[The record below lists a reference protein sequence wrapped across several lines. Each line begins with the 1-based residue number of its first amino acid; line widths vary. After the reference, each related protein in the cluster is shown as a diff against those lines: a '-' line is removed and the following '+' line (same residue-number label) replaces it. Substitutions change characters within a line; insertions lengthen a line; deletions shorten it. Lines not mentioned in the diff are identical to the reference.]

1 MAALATERI
10 SGSQFATRFCL
21 RPNQLCWFLGSG
33 ASAAAGIPTGY
44 AMIAD
49 FKKRLFCQLSGTKQQ
64 EVDINDNIWIE
75 RIDQFFQARAILPPS
90 GDPAEYAKAFEAVY
104 PTQELRRSYIE
115 NAVKKGTPSFAHRVL
130 ASLLSTHRVPC
141 IFTTNFDP
149 LPENATT
156 VTDQLLAASERVHL
170 TVAAIDN
177 ADRAALA
184 LTELRPFLAKLHGDY
199 QSLDLKNTTE
209 ELQAQDAKMR
219 EVLVSACGRYG
230 LVVVG
235 YSGRDASIMEA
246 LTAACAQRNAFP
258 GGIFWVTA
266 RPDSVLPAVRA
277 FLETAANAGIPSA
290 LVESQT
296 FDELASDIADC
307 MELPQVLKEHVYHAR
322 PAPILTSVPIPTYE
336 HRPFPVLQ
344 CSAIPI
350 TSIPKVAR
358 RVTVSKPSTTI
369 QVRQLLREANVWAI
383 AASNG
388 RDIAVFGPDDSV
400 LSALASLGPKLAGTI
415 DLRPDT
421 DSWALGLL
429 YDALTR
435 AVCRGRP
442 LFARMR
448 RAGHLVLVAKGPAD
462 EAKDRA
468 EARAAQ
474 LAPLRQAYSSVLF
487 GTVPEHDLPFTEG
500 VQLRIEYVAD
510 RWWCAF
516 EPLTYV
522 QLPRPKEEEAEAD
535 DAAEREFVRHRDP
548 SIDWRRERWAT
559 RYNRVWARII
569 AAWAAMLAGDGMV
582 RATGISEREG
592 QDAAFQLSPVT
603 AWSRPG
609 NDHLYFNR

>member
-1 MAALATERI
+1 
-10 SGSQFATRFCL
+10 
-21 RPNQLCWFLGSG
+21 
-33 ASAAAGIPTGY
+33 
-44 AMIAD
+44 MIAD
-49 FKKRLFCQLSGTKQQ
+49 FKKQLFCQLAGTKQQ
-64 EVDINDNIWIE
+64 EVDINDNIWIA
-75 RIDQFFQARAILPPS
+75 RIDQFFEARAMLPPR
-90 GDPAEYAKAFEAVY
+90 GDPAEYSKAFEAVY

-115 NAVKKGTPSFAHRVL
+115 DAVKKGTPSFAHRVL

-156 VTDQLLAASERVHL
+156 VTDQLLPASERVNL
-170 TVAAIDN
+170 AVAAIDN

-184 LTELRPFLAKLHGDY
+184 LNESRPFLAKLHGDY
-199 QSLDLKNTTE
+199 QSLDLKNTTQ
-209 ELQAQDAKMR
+209 ELQAQNAKMR
-219 EVLVSACGRYG
+219 EVLISACGRYG
-230 LVVVG
+230 LVAVG

-246 LTAACAQRNAFP
+246 LTGACAQRNAFP
-258 GGIFWVTA
+258 GGIYWVTPQ
-266 RPDSVLPAVRA
+266 PDSVAPTVTA
-277 FLETAANAGIPSA
+277 FLETAASAGISCT

-307 MELPQVLKEHVYHAR
+307 IELPQVLKEHVYHAR
-322 PAPILTSVPIPTYE
+322 PAPILTSVPIPTHE
-336 HRPFPVLQ
+336 HRPFPILQ

-350 TSIPKVAR
+350 TSMPKVAR
-358 RVTVSKPSTTI
+358 RITVSKSSTSV
-369 QVRQLLREANVWAI
+369 QVRALLREANVWAV

-388 RDIAVFGPDDSV
+388 RDIAVFGPDDGV
-400 LSALASLGPKLAGTI
+400 LAALAPLGPKLAGTI
-415 DLRPDT
+415 DLSPDKE
-421 DSWALGLL
+421 SWALGLV

-448 RAGHLVLVAKGPAD
+448 RAGHLALVAKGPVD

-468 EARAAQ
+468 EARATQ
-474 LAPLRQAYSSVLF
+474 LAPLQQAYSSALF
-487 GTVPEHDLPFTEG
+487 GTVPEHDLPFNEG
-500 VQLRIEYVAD
+500 VQLRIEYIAA

-522 QLPRPKEEEAEAD
+522 QLPRPQEDAEAD
-535 DAAEREFVRHRDP
+535 ASEGEFSRRIDL

-559 RYNRVWARII
+559 RYNRVWAQII

-582 RATGISEREG
+582 CATGISEREG
-592 QDAAFQLSPVT
+592 QDAVFQLSPVT

-609 NDHLYFNR
+609 NDHPYFSR

>member
-1 MAALATERI
+1 
-10 SGSQFATRFCL
+10 
-21 RPNQLCWFLGSG
+21 
-33 ASAAAGIPTGY
+33 
-44 AMIAD
+44 MIAD

-64 EVDINDNIWIE
+64 EVDINDNIWVE
-75 RIDQFFQARAILPPS
+75 RINLFFQTRAILPPS
-90 GDPAEYAKAFEAVY
+90 GDPTEYAQAFEALY

-115 NAVKKGTPSFAHRVL
+115 DAVKKGTPSFSHRVL

-156 VTDQLLAASERVHL
+156 VTDQLLPTTERVHL

-177 ADRAALA
+177 ADRASLA

-199 QSLDLKNTTE
+199 QSLDLKNTTK
-209 ELQAQDAKMR
+209 ELQTQDAKMR
-219 EVLVSACGRYG
+219 EVLISACGRYG

-235 YSGRDASIMEA
+235 YSGRDASIMDA

-258 GGIFWVTA
+258 GGIYWVTA
-266 RPDSVLPAVRA
+266 RPDSVLPSVTK
-277 FLETAANAGIPSA
+277 FLETATSAGISSA

-296 FDELASDIADC
+296 FDELAADIADGI
-307 MELPQVLKEHVYHAR
+307 ELPQALKEHIYHAR
-322 PAPILTSVPIPTYE
+322 PAQILLSVPVPTHE
-336 HRPFPVLQ
+336 HLPFPILQ

-350 TSIPKVAR
+350 VSLPTVAR
-358 RVTVSKPSTTI
+358 RISVSKASTII
-369 QVRQLLREANVWAI
+369 QVRELLREANVWAI

-388 RDIAVFGPDDSV
+388 REIAVFGPDEGV
-400 LSALASLGPKLAGTI
+400 LRALAPLGPKVAGTI
-415 DLRPDT
+415 DLHPDT

-435 AVCRGRP
+435 AVCQGRP

-448 RAGHLVLVAKGPAD
+448 RAGHLVLVARGPAD

-474 LAPLRQAYSSVLF
+474 LAPLQQAYSSALT
-487 GTVPEHDLPFTEG
+487 GNVPEHDIPFSEG
-500 VQLRIEYVAD
+500 VQLRIEYIAD

-516 EPLTYV
+516 DPITYV
-522 QLPRPKEEEAEAD
+522 HLPRPEEAEGQAQG
-535 DAAEREFVRHRDP
+535 AAEREFVRHRDP
-548 SIDWRRERWAT
+548 SIDWRRERWAI
-559 RYNRVWARII
+559 RYNRAWARII
-569 AAWAAMLAGDGMV
+569 AAWANFLAGDGIV
-582 RATGISEREG
+582 RATGISERDG
-592 QDAAFQLSPVT
+592 QDAVFQLSPIT

-609 NDHLYFNR
+609 NDHEYLSR

>member
-1 MAALATERI
+1 MATERI
-10 SGSQFATRFCL
+10 SGSQFATRFSL
-21 RPNQLCWFLGSG
+21 RPKQLCWFLGSG

-49 FKKRLFCQLSGTKQQ
+49 FKKRLFCQLSRTKQQ
-64 EVDINDNIWIE
+64 EVDINDKLWIE
-75 RIDQFFQARAILPPS
+75 RIDLFFQARALLPPL
-90 GDPAEYAKAFEAVY
+90 GDPTEYAKAFEAVY

-115 NAVKKGTPSFAHRVL
+115 EAVKKGTPSFAHRVL
-130 ASLLSTHRVPC
+130 ASMLSTQRVPG

-156 VTDQLLAASERVHL
+156 VTDQLLPAAERVHL

-184 LTELRPFLAKLHGDY
+184 LTEFRPFLAKLHGDY
-199 QSLDLKNTTE
+199 QSLDLKNTSN
-209 ELQAQDAKMR
+209 ELQAQDTKMR
-219 EVLVSACGRYG
+219 EVLISACGRYG
-230 LVVVG
+230 LVVIG
-235 YSGRDASIMEA
+235 YSGRDASIMQA

-258 GGIFWVTA
+258 GGIYWVTA
-266 RPDSVLPAVRA
+266 RPDSILPAVTA
-277 FLETAANAGIPSA
+277 FLETATSAGISSA

-296 FDELASDIADC
+296 FDELASDIADRI
-307 MELPQVLKEHVYHAR
+307 ELPQVLKEHIYHAR
-322 PAPILTSVPIPTYE
+322 PPQILTSVPIPTHE
-336 HRPFPVLQ
+336 HRSFPILQ

-350 TSIPKVAR
+350 TSMPTVAR
-358 RVTVSKPSTTI
+358 RIAVSKASTTVH
-369 QVRQLLREANVWAI
+369 VRELLREANVWAI
-383 AASNG
+383 AASAG
-388 RDIAVFGPDDSV
+388 RDIAVFGPDEGV
-400 LSALASLGPKLAGTI
+400 LGALAPLGPKLAGTI
-415 DLRPDT
+415 DLHPNR

-435 AVCRGRP
+435 AVCGGRP

-448 RAGHLVLVAKGPAD
+448 RAGHLVLVARGPAD

-474 LAPLRQAYSSVLF
+474 LAPLREAYSSALY
-487 GTVPEHDLPFTEG
+487 GSVPDHGLPFTEG
-500 VQLRIEYVAD
+500 VQFRIEYVAD
-510 RWWCAF
+510 RWWCGF

-522 QLPRPKEEEAEAD
+522 QLPRPEVAEDQAD
-535 DAAEREFVRHRDP
+535 DAAQREFVRHRDP

-569 AAWAAMLAGDGMV
+569 AAWATMLAGDGTV
-582 RATGISEREG
+582 RAAGISEREG
-592 QDAAFQLSPVT
+592 QDAVFQLSAVT

-609 NDHLYFNR
+609 NDHQYFNR